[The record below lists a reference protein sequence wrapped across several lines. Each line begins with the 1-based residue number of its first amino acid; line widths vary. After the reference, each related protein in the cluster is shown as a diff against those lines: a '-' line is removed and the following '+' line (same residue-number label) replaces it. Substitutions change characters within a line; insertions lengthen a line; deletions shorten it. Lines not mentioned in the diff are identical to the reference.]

1 MEILIIYNSDGKI
14 LGGTTVDENTKPGVQ
29 EQITAEGNFT
39 VLHDTMPQIGQKVV
53 EGKVIE
59 ETIEVPTVPTLKRL
73 SEVRTKL
80 LEESDYT
87 QMPDSPLSDSK
98 KLEWATYR
106 QQLRNLP
113 DNYTN
118 EDDINFILFPTK
130 PD

>member
-59 ETIEVPTVPTLKRL
+59 ETIEVTIAIPADGPSLGVAPSGTC
-73 SEVRTKL
+73 
-80 LEESDYT
+80 
-87 QMPDSPLSDSK
+87 
-98 KLEWATYR
+98 
-106 QQLRNLP
+106 
-113 DNYTN
+113 
-118 EDDINFILFPTK
+118 I
-130 PD
+130 